1 VLPPLLGFQ
10 RLQNAVSEGGLEAV
24 NLREAARRIGISHSA
39 AYHHFGDKAG
49 MVGAAATEGM
59 RRLARELEKVEAK
72 EAVDPAER
80 ICRIAAAYVDFA
92 MRNPAAFRL
101 MFAPEVAHKEGFPE
115 LRMASDEAAAPLLR
129 ALAVWRG
136 SPGHLDEEE
145 LRELA
150 VSIWLLVHG
159 LSELALNAQLDEGE
173 LRISS
178 PRTDDPYREIAWR
191 AAARLLAGAC

>member
-1 VLPPLLGFQ
+1 VLPPLLRFQ
-10 RLQNAVSEGGLEAV
+10 RLQNAV
-24 NLREAARRIGISHSA
+24 
-39 AYHHFGDKAG
+39 K
-49 MVGAAATEGM
+49 TEQ
-59 RRLARELEKVEAK
+59 R
-72 EAVDPAER
+72 ER

-101 MFAPEVAHKEGFPE
+101 MFAPEVAHKDGFAE
-115 LRMASDEAAAPLLR
+115 LRRASDEAAAPLLR
-129 ALAVWRG
+129 ALAAWRG
-136 SPGHLDEEE
+136 SPGRGNEEE

-150 VSIWLLVHG
+150 VSIWSLVHG
-159 LSELALNAQLDEGE
+159 RSELALNAQLDEGE